1 MVLQCAVRPE
11 QHGVDNMA
19 RTAKQI
25 EDRKRNSLRQLS
37 LDSQMKEAE
46 NVREAALLNDEDFS
60 SAKFRK
66 EEGVRDVLKGGSV
79 LRRRMANVREDA
91 KRSNLSEKD
100 TQRRLKR
107 TTLLH
112 NVLER
117 NPIGELKPKAAKPKG
132 AKPKK
137 APARKVKAKKA
148 YVKEALLRKPK
159 AKNLKR
165 PEPKIKYKKGG
176 LVKKKGIDGIAMRGK
191 TKATRSR

>member
-1 MVLQCAVRPE
+1 
-11 QHGVDNMA
+11 
-19 RTAKQI
+19 
-25 EDRKRNSLRQLS
+25 
-37 LDSQMKEAE
+37 MKEAE

-60 SAKFRK
+60 SAKFMK
-66 EEGVRDVLKGGSV
+66 EEGVRGVLKGGSV

-132 AKPKK
+132 APKVPKAAAK
-137 APARKVKAKKA
+137 APKAKKA
-148 YVKEALLRKPK
+148 KEAPLRKAKALLRKPK

-176 LVKKKGIDGIAMRGK
+176 LVKSIDGIAKRGK
-191 TKATRSR
+191 TRATRSR

>member
-46 NVREAALLNDEDFS
+46 NVREAALLNDEDS
-60 SAKFRK
+60 YAKFRK

-137 APARKVKAKKA
+137 APVRKAPKAAKAPKAKKA
-148 YVKEALLRKPK
+148 PLRKAK
-159 AKNLKR
+159 AKPR
-165 PEPKIKYKKGG
+165 YKKGG
-176 LVKKKGIDGIAMRGK
+176 LVKSIDGIAMRGK

>member
-1 MVLQCAVRPE
+1 MVLQCAVKPK
-11 QHGVDNMA
+11 QHGVDSMA

-137 APARKVKAKKA
+137 APVRKAPKAAKAPKAKKA
-148 YVKEALLRKPK
+148 PLRKAK
-159 AKNLKR
+159 AKPR
-165 PEPKIKYKKGG
+165 YKKGG
-176 LVKKKGIDGIAMRGK
+176 LVKSIDGIAMRGK

>member
-1 MVLQCAVRPE
+1 
-11 QHGVDNMA
+11 MA

-25 EDRKRNSLRQLS
+25 EDRKRSALRRTP
-37 LDSQMKEAE
+37 LDDQMKEAE

-60 SAKFRK
+60 SAKLMK
-66 EEGVRDVLKGGSV
+66 KEGVRNVLKGGSL

-100 TQRRLKR
+100 TQRKLKR

-165 PEPKIKYKKGG
+165 PEPKTKYKKGG
-176 LVKKKGIDGIAMRGK
+176 LVKSIDGIAKRGK
-191 TKATRSR
+191 TRATRSR

>member
-1 MVLQCAVRPE
+1 MVLQCAVKPE
-11 QHGVDNMA
+11 QHGVNSMA

-46 NVREAALLNDEDFS
+46 NVREAALLNDEDS
-60 SAKFRK
+60 YAKFRK

-137 APARKVKAKKA
+137 APVRKAPKAKKA
-148 YVKEALLRKPK
+148 PLRKAK
-159 AKNLKR
+159 AKPR
-165 PEPKIKYKKGG
+165 YKKGG
-176 LVKKKGIDGIAMRGK
+176 LVKSIDGIAMRGK

>member
-1 MVLQCAVRPE
+1 
-11 QHGVDNMA
+11 
-19 RTAKQI
+19 
-25 EDRKRNSLRQLS
+25 
-37 LDSQMKEAE
+37 MKEAE

-117 NPIGELKPKAAKPKG
+117 NPIGELKPKAAKPK
-132 AKPKK
+132 KTPIKKYSCPVCPNQNPTVWRPPK
-137 APARKVKAKKA
+137 
-148 YVKEALLRKPK
+148 
-159 AKNLKR
+159 
-165 PEPKIKYKKGG
+165 
-176 LVKKKGIDGIAMRGK
+176 
-191 TKATRSR
+191 T